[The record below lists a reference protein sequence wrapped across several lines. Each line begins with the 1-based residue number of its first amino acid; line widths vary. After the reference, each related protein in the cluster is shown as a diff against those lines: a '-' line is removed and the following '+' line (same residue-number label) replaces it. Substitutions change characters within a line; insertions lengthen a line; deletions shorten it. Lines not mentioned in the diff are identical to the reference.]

1 MGAYWSQE
9 EIDELCYTE
18 HHEKLEREL
27 LDKECEEEEEGT
39 FKKNYWYW
47 GFIK

>member
-1 MGAYWSQE
+1 MGAYWSKE

-27 LDKECEEEEEGT
+27 LDEEEEEEGT